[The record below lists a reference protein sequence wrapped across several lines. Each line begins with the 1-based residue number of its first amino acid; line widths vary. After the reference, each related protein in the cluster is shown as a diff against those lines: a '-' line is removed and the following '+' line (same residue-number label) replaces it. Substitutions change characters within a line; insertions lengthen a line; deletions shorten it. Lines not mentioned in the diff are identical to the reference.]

1 MQSGRKMP
9 NLSAAP
15 PRLSM
20 NNGDIFRAADG
31 GGGGN
36 YKTERDL
43 RNVNTGDALLPP
55 SSPSFNLFLPALLT
69 FPFTSPIKHLSDVSL
84 TC

>member
-43 RNVNTGDALLPP
+43 RNVNTGDALLPFFQSLP
-55 SSPSFNLFLPALLT
+55 SG
-69 FPFTSPIKHLSDVSL
+69 PFDFTLHFAY
-84 TC
+84 